1 MISSIESRFDKHS
14 ASVLKGLG
22 YLEPSRIGSSD
33 AWTNISLAVDWF
45 RADLDVDALEIE
57 FLSLQTSTLLTNVL
71 DKAKS
76 EEREATFI
84 ELYRVLRHE
93 PECYGHVLALMKIAL
108 ALPLTSSS
116 ASAERAFS
124 KLKLIKSRLR
134 STMGQE
140 RLQSLMLMS
149 VESDVLEEL
158 NVDNLVETFAGMAPR
173 RLDLV

>member
-1 MISSIESRFDKHS
+1 MVSSIESRFDKHS

-22 YLEPSRIGSSD
+22 YLEPSRVGSSD
-33 AWTNISLAVDWF
+33 AWTNISPAVDWF
-45 RADLDVDALEIE
+45 RADIDVDALQIE

-76 EEREATFI
+76 EERKATFI
-84 ELYRVLRHE
+84 ELYRVLLHE
-93 PECYGHVLALMKIAL
+93 PECYGQVLALMKIAL
-108 ALPLTSSS
+108 TLPLTSS
-116 ASAERAFS
+116 SAERAFS
-124 KLKLIKSRLR
+124 KLKLLKSRLR

-149 VESDVLEEL
+149 VESDVLREL
-158 NVDNLVETFAGMAPR
+158 NVDNLVATFADMAPR